1 LDKISETNWKEQNT
15 MDKHKHADENNMST
29 LVEDARALVTATADV
44 AGDKVAEARKR
55 LAAALDSG
63 KELLG
68 RVRDK
73 AAEHAKAA
81 DQVVRDNPYQTV
93 AIAFGVGAVIGF
105 LAARRCSRGD
115 D

>member
-1 LDKISETNWKEQNT
+1 MENT
-15 MDKHKHADENNMST
+15 MEKHKHADENNMGT
-29 LVEDARALVTATADV
+29 LAEDARALVAATADV
-44 AGDKVAEARKR
+44 AGDKVADARKR
-55 LAAALDSG
+55 LSAALDSG

-93 AIAFGVGAVIGF
+93 VIAFGVGAVIGY
-105 LAARRCSRGD
+105 LAAGRSSRGD

>member
-1 LDKISETNWKEQNT
+1 
-15 MDKHKHADENNMST
+15 MDKHRQANENDLTT
-29 LVEDARALVTATADV
+29 LAEDARALVAATADV
-44 AGDKVAEARKR
+44 AGDKVVEARKR

-93 AIAFGVGAVIGF
+93 VIAFGVGAVIGY
-105 LAARRCSRGD
+105 LAAGRSSQCHD
-115 D
+115 